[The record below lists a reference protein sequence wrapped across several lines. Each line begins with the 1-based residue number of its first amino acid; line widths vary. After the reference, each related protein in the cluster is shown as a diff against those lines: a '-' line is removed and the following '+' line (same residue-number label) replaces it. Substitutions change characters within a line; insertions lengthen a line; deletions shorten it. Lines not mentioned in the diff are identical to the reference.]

1 MRPHSNGM
9 GRGGTGLGGA
19 GRDGAPSTHT
29 HTPNKSP
36 HLGHSPP
43 MLYCTVVH
51 TRARFH
57 DGRRGFRH
65 WRSGLAQRACVCG
78 YDLLHLPRL
87 HVPHVNKPSTGP
99 FQDAALAIQRAR
111 MTVRTVHVVLTVP
124 RRRGGRQ
131 RVRCPRV
138 FMLRSAL
145 HAMRRCVAWRCALQA
160 ESCEM
165 RVASD
170 GSRAAR
176 AARDAHHCPPA
187 KAALL
192 EYLGTVM
199 GQRHRRPPAAGL
211 RSLLSSVPLSTC
223 GSAARDSHLRRPTLP
238 LRPTPTYGPLP
249 RKAPSHLRPPPAS
262 AVLRHAAQQLRRHG
276 KSVPPVQ
283 SKGVREYGRA
293 GQGRTKAL

>member
-1 MRPHSNGM
+1 LSCSIAPVATSSFSGWQSSARTASARPESKRAWARTRVSADLVRNCDAAALK
-9 GRGGTGLGGA
+9 RDGTRRGGA
-19 GRDGAPSTHT
+19 GRGGAVHRRHTRT
-29 HTPNKSP
+29 HTPNKNP
-36 HLGHSPP
+36 HLGLSPP

-57 DGRRGFRH
+57 DGRSGFRH
-65 WRSGLAQRACVCG
+65 WRSELAQRACVCG

-138 FMLRSAL
+138 F
-145 HAMRRCVAWRCALQA
+145 HAAECAACDARRCVARRCALQA

-170 GSRAAR
+170 GSRAPHGQHATLTTVF
-176 AARDAHHCPPA
+176 PP
-187 KAALL
+187 
-192 EYLGTVM
+192 
-199 GQRHRRPPAAGL
+199 RRL
-211 RSLLSSVPLSTC
+211 
-223 GSAARDSHLRRPTLP
+223 
-238 LRPTPTYGPLP
+238 Y
-249 RKAPSHLRPPPAS
+249 
-262 AVLRHAAQQLRRHG
+262 
-276 KSVPPVQ
+276 
-283 SKGVREYGRA
+283 
-293 GQGRTKAL
+293 